1 MGIKELQ
8 QDALEG
14 VKKDGQLTEQQADWL
29 MKEYLKNQAAVE
41 KLYDDEIS
49 RQRMSLE
56 EKLARRRA
64 LAAQA
69 VSNYLWL
76 KTRKIETCP

>member
-69 VSNYLWL
+69 VS
-76 KTRKIETCP
+76 TCIYG